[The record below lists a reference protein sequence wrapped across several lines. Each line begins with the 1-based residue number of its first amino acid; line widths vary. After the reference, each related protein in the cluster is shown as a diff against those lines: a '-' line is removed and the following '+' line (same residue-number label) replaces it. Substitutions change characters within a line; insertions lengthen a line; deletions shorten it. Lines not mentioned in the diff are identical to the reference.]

1 MGAPGRADIRD
12 RRVGMKVTAFAQLAY
27 RLFPA
32 DFEKRYDSAVDTPWG
47 LVDPQEVRAAHR
59 DYLDGLMLAARS
71 GFDGLVVTEHAQA
84 SYDMSAN
91 PSLTATAL
99 ASATEGGALDVARS
113 PPGRSLGKT
122 REPLKV
128 AEEYATVD
136 TVSGGRLVGGL
147 PGGLPERPCLTH
159 GIPPTD

>member
-1 MGAPGRADIRD
+1 
-12 RRVGMKVTAFAQLAY
+12 
-27 RLFPA
+27 A

-91 PSLTATAL
+91 PSRPATAPP
-99 ASATEGGALDVARS
+99 S
-113 PPGRSLGKT
+113 PPESKGLDWAISPAGRSLGKT

-136 TVSGGRLVGGL
+136 TVSGGRLVAGVPVGL
-147 PGGLPERPCLTH
+147 PYDAR
-159 GIPPTD
+159 

>member
-1 MGAPGRADIRD
+1 
-12 RRVGMKVTAFAQLAY
+12 
-27 RLFPA
+27 A

-91 PSLTATAL
+91 PSLTANAL
-99 ASATEGGALDVARS
+99 AYATESEGLDVAIY
-113 PPGRSLGKT
+113 PAGRSLCKT

-136 TVSGGRLVGGL
+136 TVSGGRLVAGFPVGL
-147 PGGLPERPCLTH
+147 AVEACLNNGNTPMELQ
-159 GIPPTD
+159 IRSDLVRE